1 MKYIFV
7 TGGVMSGIGKGIA
20 SASVA
25 KILQS
30 KSYKVSII
38 KVDPYLNQDAGTMNP
53 IEHGEVFVLDDGG
66 EVDMDFGHYYRYTGI
81 NLTRDHNITTGKIF
95 QQVLEKERRGDYLG
109 QTVQIIPHVTNEIKS
124 TIRELAKKDGA
135 DIMIVEIGG
144 TTGDIENMSFLEAVR
159 QMKVEEPTN
168 VLFIHVTLVPDLN
181 VVGEQKTKPTQHS
194 VRMLREAGIEPDV
207 IIGRSKEKLSDKTKK
222 KIALFCNVKE
232 DAVVSSPDRASI
244 YEIPLV
250 LEEEKLSETILR
262 KLKKRPKK
270 SNLTRWK
277 KLVSR
282 INNATREV
290 TIAIPGKYTKLHDSY
305 VSIAEALKH
314 AGAKFGA
321 KINLLWIE
329 TDEFETNPQK
339 IEELKKADGIIV
351 PGGFGARGTI
361 GKLLAIEY
369 ARKNKIP
376 LLGLCYGF
384 QLSTIEYA
392 RNAAGLENA
401 NSTEIDPSTPHPVI
415 DILPEQKKISK
426 LGGTMRLGAYPAQLL
441 KGSKLR
447 ELYGQDMVYERH
459 RHRYEVNPDY
469 IERLEKTGLVFSGKN
484 PDAPLMEML
493 ELPTHPFFVGTQ
505 AHPEFKSTLENPAP
519 LFVGLVQAAL
529 KRQKKA

>member
-1 MKYIFV
+1 
-7 TGGVMSGIGKGIA
+7 MSGIGKGIA
-20 SASVA
+20 TASVG

-38 KVDPYLNQDAGTMNP
+38 KIDPYLNQDAGTMNP

-66 EVDMDFGHYYRYTGI
+66 EVDMDFGHYSRYMGI
-81 NLTRDHNITTGKIF
+81 NLTREHNITTGKIF
-95 QQVLEKERRGDYLG
+95 QRVLEKERRGDYLG
-109 QTVQIIPHVTNEIKS
+109 QTVQIIPHVTNEIKA
-124 TIRELAKKDGA
+124 TIREIAKKDNA
-135 DIMIVEIGG
+135 DILITEIGG
-144 TTGDIENMSFLEAVR
+144 TTGDIENMSFLEAAR
-159 QMKVEEPTN
+159 QMKAEEPGN
-168 VLFIHVTLVPDLN
+168 ILFLHVTLVPDLN

-207 IIGRSKEKLSDKTKK
+207 IIGRSKEKLSEKTKK
-222 KIALFCNVKE
+222 KIALFCNVRE

-277 KLVSR
+277 RLVSQ
-282 INNATREV
+282 INNPKAEV
-290 TIAIPGKYTKLHDSY
+290 TIAIAGKYTKLHDSY

-314 AGAKFGA
+314 AGAKYSA
-321 KINLLWIE
+321 KINIEWLE
-329 TDEFETNPQK
+329 TDEFEASPAK
-339 IEELKKADGIIV
+339 LEELKKVDGIII
-351 PGGFGARGTI
+351 PGGFGARGTT
-361 GKLLAIEY
+361 GKILAIEY

-384 QLSTIEYA
+384 QISVIEYA
-392 RNAAGLENA
+392 RNVAGLQNA
-401 NSTEIDPSTPHPVI
+401 NSTEIDPQTPHPVI
-415 DILPEQKKISK
+415 DILPEQKNISK

-441 KGSKLR
+441 KGSKAR
-447 ELYGQDMVYERH
+447 ELYGQDLIYERH
-459 RHRYEVNPDY
+459 RHRYEVNPKY
-469 IERLEKTGLVFSGKN
+469 IEALEKAGLVFSGRN

-493 ELPTHPFFVGTQ
+493 ELPNHPFFVGTQ
-505 AHPEFKSTLENPAP
+505 AHPEFKSTLENPSP

-529 KRQKKA
+529 KRKSR